1 MAPFRDRLSPLEETL
16 RVFRAA
22 PATSTILDWMSDFM
36 SVNVPGHPAERVI
49 LTDFDDWDLRACMQ
63 RTTFGFPSPQ
73 MARQMITHVVMA
85 WVECPS
91 DTAGVFLVPRVFQR
105 WWRRTNKAL
114 MWALMINAGVIYP
127 REVFEAEIPFILL
140 ILPPHIPTLPSSP
153 TINSLDR
160 STLPT
165 DWREHDKQAEYLRG
179 L

>member
-1 MAPFRDRLSPLEETL
+1 
-16 RVFRAA
+16 
-22 PATSTILDWMSDFM
+22 MSDFM